1 MGSMAK
7 PQERC
12 PCDGEDDCPAGAP
25 GRVADGEIVI
35 RFVPKRDD
43 LEWNEDGEAFLRP
56 TIFSHDELERKR
68 SKSASLL
75 RDDLTQPD
83 EVARRARERGRNGT
97 WPTDPV
103 LARALTSE
111 LRAYCDPTG
120 RREACVHAD
129 PLEDQLGFCPTHAFV
144 RRADPPID
152 PEQRARKNAFREKLA
167 LTFSD
172 IRHVSD
178 VAVVRPPDR
187 QDEP

>member
-12 PCDGEDDCPAGAP
+12 PCEGEDDCPAGAP
-25 GRVADGEIVI
+25 GKVEDGEVVI
-35 RFVPKRDD
+35 RFVPTRDD
-43 LEWNEDGEAFLRP
+43 LEWNEDGEVFLRP
-56 TIFSHDELERKR
+56 TIFSHDELEKKR
-68 SKSASLL
+68 GKSASLL
-75 RDDLTQPD
+75 RGTLTEPE
-83 EVARRARERGRNGT
+83 EVTRRARERGRNGN

-103 LARALTSE
+103 LARAVTSE

-129 PLEDQLGFCPTHAFV
+129 PLKDQLGDCPTHALV

-152 PEQRARKNAFREKLA
+152 PAQRARKNAFREKLA

-172 IRHVSD
+172 IRHASNA
-178 VAVVRPPDR
+178 AVVPPADMP
-187 QDEP
+187 D